1 VASKRKKRQLL
12 GVAVVV
18 GGIVGWHLMGRR
30 R

>member
-1 VASKRKKRQLL
+1 VASKRKKRRLL

-18 GGIVGWHLMGRR
+18 GGFVGWRMMGRR